1 MYRASRPVSLKT
13 RLSIIRQYPLLLI
26 FTAASVM
33 LSVAFFLLYSA
44 IFAIVERDEP
54 TPDYDKIEAEGVTA
68 EGAITDIDTKT
79 NITINNEHPSVIAYS
94 YSRDG
99 EVMHDTFTTLDPDRV
114 NFLIV
119 GDSIT
124 VRYLGNASMIEGLK
138 PFEFPFNIFL
148 WIVATPFA
156 IAAVVLIIILLVRTQ
171 KIVSLHKYGEIKD
184 ATVISITPSGLAL
197 ARQLEIYYQYTT
209 RLGPVLGKS
218 RSGDHALQFERKYG
232 DTIKVFVS
240 PKDES
245 QSCVVPRGEI
255 QNPQ

>member
-1 MYRASRPVSLKT
+1 MYRASRPISLQT

-26 FTAASVM
+26 FTAASVV

-54 TPDYDKIEAEGVTA
+54 MPDYDKIEAEGVTA
-68 EGAITDIDTKT
+68 EGEITDIDTKT

-99 EVMHDTFTTLDPDRV
+99 ELMHDTFTTLDQNRV
-114 NFLIV
+114 NFLLV
-119 GDSIT
+119 GDTIT
-124 VRYLGNASMIEGLK
+124 VRYLDEASMIEGLE
-138 PFEFPFNIFL
+138 PFEFPFNIII

-156 IAAVVLIIILLVRTQ
+156 IAAVVLIIILLLRTQ
-171 KIVSLHKYGEIKD
+171 KIVRLHKYGEIKD
-184 ATVISITPSGLAL
+184 ATLISITPSGLAL

-209 RLGPVLGKS
+209 RLGPVFGKS
-218 RSGDHALQFERKYG
+218 LSGDHALQFERKYG

-240 PKDES
+240 PRDES
-245 QSCVVPRGEI
+245 QSCVVPRGEV
-255 QNPQ
+255 